1 MNGKE
6 YDWLTN
12 YPSYGYIKSILK
24 SYFEKS
30 CYVLI
35 YKCLKFPT
43 GRKLAFLPTGTIVS
57 CAWELGFLLIET
69 RVSFNGNCRSL
80 TWERAFPF
88 VETELG
94 EC

>member
-30 CYVLI
+30 SI
-35 YKCLKFPT
+35 
-43 GRKLAFLPTGTIVS
+43 S
-57 CAWELGFLLIET
+57 CIMY
-69 RVSFNGNCRSL
+69 
-80 TWERAFPF
+80 
-88 VETELG
+88 
-94 EC
+94 